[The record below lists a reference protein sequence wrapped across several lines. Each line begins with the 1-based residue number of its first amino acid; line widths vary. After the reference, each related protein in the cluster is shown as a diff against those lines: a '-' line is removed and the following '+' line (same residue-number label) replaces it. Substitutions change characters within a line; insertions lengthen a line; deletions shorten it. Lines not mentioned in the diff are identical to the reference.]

1 MKIVI
6 NNPESEYVETFS
18 FDILDNFEDTFKKI
32 SSMKGTIGLSGT
44 MSFPD
49 ESIDILEPP
58 SGSIMCSNSMIDL
71 YN

>member
-1 MKIVI
+1 MAGVI
-6 NNPESEYVETFS
+6 SEP
-18 FDILDNFEDTFKKI
+18 IP
-32 SSMKGTIGLSGT
+32 SSSIKGTIGLSGT